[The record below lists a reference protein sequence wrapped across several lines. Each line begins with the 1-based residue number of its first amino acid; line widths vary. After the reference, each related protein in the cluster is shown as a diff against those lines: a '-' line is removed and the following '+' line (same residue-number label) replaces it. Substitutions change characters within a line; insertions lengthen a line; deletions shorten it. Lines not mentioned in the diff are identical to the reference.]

1 MVIQEIINKIREII
15 SNKIQEIIAT
25 QKFEKTFDFTRSFV
39 ARAGVAD
46 SVAIPITNE
55 GPFVEHGINICYTK
69 NSKLIRQTGTDP
81 ESGDPITKTI
91 NFCAVKVKFKSQ
103 SDNAGQSN
111 DYIPIKLISTPGAD
125 DMPRYGARPF
135 LHVYPK
141 GDILI
146 IDYDNREPEKLI
158 SSDVYEIEDEQID
171 ICFSGKLYPLN
182 N

>member
-1 MVIQEIINKIREII
+1 MDSQQIANKLNDI
-15 SNKIQEIIAT
+15 STT

-46 SVAIPITNE
+46 SVAMPITNE
-55 GPFVEHGINICYTK
+55 GPFIEHSFNICYTK
-69 NSKLIRQTGTDP
+69 NSKLIRVIGTD
-81 ESGDPITKTI
+81 ENDDPITKTI
-91 NFCAVKVKFKSQ
+91 NFCPVKLKFKSQ
-103 SDNAGQSN
+103 ADNAGQSN
-111 DYIPIKLISTPGAD
+111 DYIPIQLIATPGPD
-125 DMPRYGARPF
+125 DMPRYGSRPF
-135 LHVYPK
+135 LHFYPK

-158 SSDVYEIEDEQID
+158 SSDVYEIEDERID

>member
-1 MVIQEIINKIREII
+1 MDSSQIAQKLNEI
-15 SNKIQEIIAT
+15 STT
-25 QKFEKTFDFTRSFV
+25 QKYEKTFDFTRSFV

-55 GPFVEHGINICYTK
+55 GPFIEHSYNISFTK
-69 NSKLIRQTGTDP
+69 NSKLIRVIGED
-81 ESGDPITKTI
+81 EGGNPITKTI
-91 NFCAVKVKFKSQ
+91 NFCPVKIKFKSQ
-103 SDNAGQSN
+103 ADNAGQSN
-111 DYIPIKLISTPGAD
+111 DYIPVGLISTPGPD

-135 LHVYPK
+135 LHFYPK

-158 SSDVYEIEDEQID
+158 DTDVYEIEDERIE
-171 ICFSGKLYPLN
+171 ICFNGKLYPLN

>member
-1 MVIQEIINKIREII
+1 MDSQQIANKLLEI
-15 SNKIQEIIAT
+15 STT

-39 ARAGVAD
+39 AKAGVAD

-55 GPFVEHGINICYTK
+55 GPFVEHSYNIRFTK
-69 NSKLIRQTGTDP
+69 NSKLIRVTGEDETV
-81 ESGDPITKTI
+81 TI
-91 NFCAVKVKFKSQ
+91 NFCPVKLKFKSQ

-111 DYIPIKLISTPGAD
+111 DYIPVQLIATPGTD
-125 DMPRYGARPF
+125 DKPRYGARPF
-135 LHVYPK
+135 LHFYPK

-158 SSDVYEIEDEQID
+158 NTDVYEIEDERID
-171 ICFSGKLYPLN
+171 ICFCGKLYPLN

>member
-1 MVIQEIINKIREII
+1 MDLQQIA
-15 SNKIQEIIAT
+15 NKIQEIATT
-25 QKFEKTFDFTRSFV
+25 QKFEKSFDFTRSFV

-55 GPFVEHGINICYTK
+55 GPFIEYNVNICYTK
-69 NSKLIRQTGTDP
+69 NSKLIRVTGED
-81 ESGDPITKTI
+81 EGGDPITTTI
-91 NFCAVKVKFKSQ
+91 NFCPVKLKFKSQ
-103 SDNAGQSN
+103 ADNAGQSN
-111 DYIPIKLISTPGAD
+111 DYIPVKLISTPGAD

-135 LHVYPK
+135 MHFYPK

-158 SSDVYEIEDEQID
+158 DTDVYEIEDEQID

>member
-1 MVIQEIINKIREII
+1 MDLQQIANKISEI
-15 SNKIQEIIAT
+15 ATT
-25 QKFEKTFDFTRSFV
+25 QKFEKSFDFTRSFV

-55 GPFVEHGINICYTK
+55 GPFIEYSVNICYTK
-69 NSKLIRQTGTDP
+69 NSKLIRETGTDP
-81 ESGDPITKTI
+81 DTGDPITKTI
-91 NFCAVKVKFKSQ
+91 NFCPVKLKFKSQ
-103 SDNAGQSN
+103 ADNAGQSN
-111 DYIPIKLISTPGAD
+111 DYIPVKLIATPGAD
-125 DMPRYGARPF
+125 DMPRYGSRPF
-135 LHVYPK
+135 MHFYPK

-158 SSDVYEIEDEQID
+158 DTDVYEIEDEQID

>member
-1 MVIQEIINKIREII
+1 MDLQKIANKISEI
-15 SNKIQEIIAT
+15 STT
-25 QKFEKTFDFTRSFV
+25 QKFEKSFDFTRSFV

-46 SVAIPITNE
+46 SVAIPITHE
-55 GPFVEHGINICYTK
+55 GPFIEYSVNICYTK
-69 NSKLIRQTGTDP
+69 NSKLIRVTGED
-81 ESGDPITKTI
+81 EGGDPITKTI
-91 NFCAVKVKFKSQ
+91 NFCPVKLKFKSQ
-103 SDNAGQSN
+103 ADNAGQSN
-111 DYIPIKLISTPGAD
+111 DYIPVKLISTPGSD

-135 LHVYPK
+135 MHFYPK

-158 SSDVYEIEDEQID
+158 DTDTYEIEDEQID

>member
-1 MVIQEIINKIREII
+1 MDSQQIANKLVEI
-15 SNKIQEIIAT
+15 SAT
-25 QKFEKTFDFTRSFV
+25 QKYEKSFDFTRSFV

-55 GPFVEHGINICYTK
+55 GPFVEHSINICYTK
-69 NSKLIRQTGTDP
+69 NSKLIRVTGEDTT
-81 ESGDPITKTI
+81 ETI
-91 NFCAVKVKFKSQ
+91 NFCPVKLKFKSQ
-103 SDNAGQSN
+103 ADNAGQSN
-111 DYIPIKLISTPGAD
+111 DYIPVKLIATPGAD
-125 DMPRYGARPF
+125 NMPRYGARPF
-135 LHVYPK
+135 LHFYPK

-158 SSDVYEIEDEQID
+158 DTDVYEIEDEQID